1 MSLQFIAGGSGSGKT
16 RYLYEKVIKES
27 MEHPDIQYLFIVPEQ
42 YTMQTQK
49 ELVRLH
55 PRHGLFNIDVLSF
68 KRLAYRV
75 FEDVGVQLPVVLDDM
90 GKSMVIRKV
99 AGKLKKD
106 LKLYGGHLEQP
117 GFISQLKSQISELSQ
132 YGVSAEDLEM
142 VEGETDRTLLKEKLG
157 DLKTIYKGFKDYIES
172 HYITEEEI
180 LDILCRKLPQW
191 EPLKSSVILLD
202 GYTGFTPV
210 QYRLAELFMLHAR
223 EVLCCI
229 TADPREILYKEC
241 SIQHL
246 FYMGRHTVCRLKK
259 MAEEHHIPVE
269 KEIWCDHRPAWRFKD
284 SRELDFLEQNL
295 YRYTGKIWEKQPEDI
310 LIYRG
315 KNPAQET
322 SYVCSCINE
331 KVQKEGLRY
340 RDMAVITG
348 DLASYGK
355 EIAHRF
361 DEAGIPYFLDDK
373 KSILENPFIELIR
386 AALEAVKDCSY
397 ESIFRYLK
405 TGFVYDEQY
414 PADKMQV
421 FTDRMENYARALG
434 IRGWKNWD
442 MTWEKPCRGGERLN
456 LDELNEFRIWVLE
469 PLKTL
474 RQAFKEENATISSV
488 TTVLRQVLEAMK
500 LEEKLESFSAY
511 FLERKEPGDENRARE
526 YSQVYER
533 VMELLERLEG
543 LLGEEKA
550 DMKNY
555 IQILDAGFEEIKI
568 GVLPATADQ
577 VMIGDITRS
586 RLEAVKVLFFT
597 GVNEGIVPQRKAGG
611 SLLND
616 GDREVF
622 KSLHMELAP
631 TAREEGCIQKFYL
644 YLMLSKPSDQ
654 LVLTYAAVNSQGKSA
669 HPSSLVGEIRKLFP
683 KLVQMEESTMEH
695 SVWTARDGLQ
705 QLIAGLREAGDK
717 NLEQLKEAQGEFL
730 ELFSRFYGKEEYKK
744 LVEKLT
750 DAAFFVYE
758 DKGIGREAAR
768 ALYGQNLQ
776 GSVTRLEQFAACAYA
791 HFLKYGLELMERQE
805 YQLEAV
811 DMGNLFHQSLDQCF
825 EVIHENGLDWSNI
838 TEEERK
844 KLVKECVDQVTAQY
858 GNTIMSSSA
867 RNTYLAKRVER
878 ITDRTIW
885 ALAEQVKKGDFVP
898 SGFEVSFSAIDNLKA
913 MKIRLSEDEELL
925 LKGRIDRLDLCE
937 DEKHVYVKIIDYKS
951 GNTSFDLAAL
961 YYGLQ
966 LQLVV
971 YMDAALEMEE
981 RKHPEKMAVPAGI
994 FYYNIKDPMVKKEGE
1009 MTSEEI
1015 EKQIL
1020 KQLRMN
1026 GLVNS
1031 DLEVIHHL
1039 DREIQKESDV
1049 IPVAV
1054 KDGYVQEAKSSV
1066 AGQKRF
1072 DALRRYVGSRLKRS
1086 GQSILKGENGL
1097 LPYKDG
1103 DRTACDYCPYHA
1115 VCGFDT
1121 KTAGYGFRSL
1131 RSMKPEEVWQEIEEN
1146 CGMKENKK
1154 GEGDE

>member
-1 MSLQFIAGGSGSGKT
+1 MSELEQLVHAKIPGPETGIEVRHTMCDICTPGPQCGVDAYIKDGVVIKVEGTAGFPTNNGALCTKGAANRQYIYRKDRIRTPMRRTGPRGSGK
-16 RYLYEKVIKES
+16 VES
-27 MEHPDIQYLFIVPEQ
+27 ISWDEAVAAVAMGLNGV
-42 YTMQTQK
+42 K
-49 ELVRLH
+49 A
-55 PRHGLFNIDVLSF
+55 RHGAEAVAFMTGYPKWYRPFLH
-68 KRLAYRV
+68 RLAYSFGSPNYLTESSTCHRSEV
-75 FEDVGVQLPVVLDDM
+75 MSWQLTYGSEMRPDVLGMPEVLV
-90 GKSMVIRKV
+90 GW
-99 AGKLKKD
+99 ACNPL
-106 LKLYGGHLEQP
+106 
-117 GFISQLKSQISELSQ
+117 
-132 YGVSAEDLEM
+132 VSAYPM
-142 VEGETDRTLLKEKLG
+142 GRNYYQYKEKG
-157 DLKTIYKGFKDYIES
+157 GRVVIIDPRRTPTAVQCADLYIRPRVG
-172 HYITEEEI
+172 T
-180 LDILCRKLPQW
+180 
-191 EPLKSSVILLD
+191 D
-202 GYTGFTPV
+202 GYLANTV
-210 QYRLAELFMLHAR
+210 ARL
-223 EVLCCI
+223 I
-229 TADPREILYKEC
+229 I
-241 SIQHL
+241 
-246 FYMGRHTVCRLKK
+246 
-259 MAEEHHIPVE
+259 
-269 KEIWCDHRPAWRFKD
+269 
-284 SRELDFLEQNL
+284 
-295 YRYTGKIWEKQPEDI
+295 
-310 LIYRG
+310 
-315 KNPAQET
+315 
-322 SYVCSCINE
+322 
-331 KVQKEGLRY
+331 
-340 RDMAVITG
+340 
-348 DLASYGK
+348 
-355 EIAHRF
+355 
-361 DEAGIPYFLDDK
+361 
-373 KSILENPFIELIR
+373 EN
-386 AALEAVKDCSY
+386 
-397 ESIFRYLK
+397 
-405 TGFVYDEQY
+405 
-414 PADKMQV
+414 
-421 FTDRMENYARALG
+421 
-434 IRGWKNWD
+434 GW
-442 MTWEKPCRGGERLN
+442 
-456 LDELNEFRIWVLE
+456 
-469 PLKTL
+469 
-474 RQAFKEENATISSV
+474 
-488 TTVLRQVLEAMK
+488 
-500 LEEKLESFSAY
+500 
-511 FLERKEPGDENRARE
+511 
-526 YSQVYER
+526 
-533 VMELLERLEG
+533 
-543 LLGEEKA
+543 A

-586 RLEAVKVLFFT
+586 RLESVKVLFFT

-644 YLMLSKPSDQ
+644 YLMLSKPSRQ
-654 LVLTYAAVNSQGKSA
+654 LVITYAAMNGQGKSC
-669 HPSSLVGEIRKLFP
+669 HPSSLIGEIRRLFP
-683 KLVQMEESTMEH
+683 EMVPREKREEEWP
-695 SVWTARDGLQ
+695 VWTAEDGLKK
-705 QLIAGLREAGDK
+705 LMAGLRGAGDK
-717 NLEQLKEAQGEFL
+717 NLEQLKEAQGTFL
-730 ELFSRFYGKEEYKK
+730 ELFRRFYGQEEYRK

-758 DKGIGREAAR
+758 DKGIGRAAAR
-768 ALYGQNLQ
+768 ALYGQKLQ

-825 EVIHENGLDWSNI
+825 EVIHENGMDWSNI

-844 KLVKECVDQVTAQY
+844 ELVKKCVDQVTSQY

-981 RKHPEKMAVPAGI
+981 RKNPEKTAVPAGI
-994 FYYNIKDPMVKKEGE
+994 FYYNIKDPMIKKEGE
-1009 MTSEEI
+1009 MTPEEI

-1066 AGQKRF
+1066 AGEARF
-1072 DALRRYVGSRLKRS
+1072 QALRRFVGKRLKQS
-1086 GQSILKGENGL
+1086 GQAILKGENGL
-1097 LPYKDG
+1097 APYKDG

-1121 KTAGYGFRSL
+1121 KPAGYGFRRL
-1131 RSMKPEEVWQEIEEN
+1131 RSMKPEEVWQEIEEKG
-1146 CGMKENKK
+1146 GMKEDKN

>member
-229 TADPREILYKEC
+229 TADSREILYKEC

-442 MTWEKPCRGGERLN
+442 MTWEKPCRGGERVN

-844 KLVKECVDQVTAQY
+844 KLVKKCVDQVTAQY

-981 RKHPEKMAVPAGI
+981 RKHPEKTAVPAGI

-1009 MTSEEI
+1009 MTPEEI

-1121 KTAGYGFRSL
+1121 KTAGYGFRRL

-1154 GEGDE
+1154 GEGNE